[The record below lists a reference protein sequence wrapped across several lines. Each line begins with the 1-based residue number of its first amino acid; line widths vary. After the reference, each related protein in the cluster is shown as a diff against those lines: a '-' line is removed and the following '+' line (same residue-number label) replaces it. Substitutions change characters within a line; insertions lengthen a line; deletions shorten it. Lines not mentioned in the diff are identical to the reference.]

1 MSLAGLR
8 SRWPAARASL
18 IALAIAFGLLDGCPL
33 PEGAGSA
40 ERARRWLLQ
49 PVDGV
54 KRDLELTQR
63 WTLFR
68 KASTRRFRMVVDGL
82 DRRGAWQLLYRAGD
96 DEHDAYGDMLAY
108 RRMRGTYNPR
118 GQLERGQ
125 YRRFARWMA
134 QRVLADHPELVV
146 ARVRM
151 ERIEIRDGTY
161 TPTNEFTM
169 EQREIRRAP

>member
-1 MSLAGLR
+1 MAALR

-18 IALAIAFGLLDGCPL
+18 IALAIAIGLLDGCPT
-33 PEGAGSA
+33 PEGTGTVES
-40 ERARRWLLQ
+40 ARRWLLQ
-49 PVDGV
+49 PVDWV
-54 KRDLELTQR
+54 KRDLQLTQR

-68 KASTRRFRMVVDGL
+68 KASRKRFRIVVDGL
-82 DRRGAWQLLYRAGD
+82 DRRGEWQLLYRAGD
-96 DEHDAYGDMLAY
+96 DEHDDEYGDMLAY

-125 YRRFARWMA
+125 YRRFARWMNR
-134 QRVLADHPELVV
+134 RVLADHPELVV
-146 ARVRM
+146 ARIRM

-169 EQREIRRAP
+169 EQREIRSAP